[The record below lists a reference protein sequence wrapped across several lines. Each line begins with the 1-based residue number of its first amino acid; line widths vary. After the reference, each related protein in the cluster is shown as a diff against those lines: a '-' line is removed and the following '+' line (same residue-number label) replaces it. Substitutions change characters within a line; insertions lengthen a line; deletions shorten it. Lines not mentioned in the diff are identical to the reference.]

1 MVIRGKTI
9 SWSFFPIADSPV
21 VHCYGGDVADV
32 LNLEAQLRQAQKMEC
47 VGQLAAG
54 VAHDINNVL
63 TVVQGRAGLMLNNAT
78 TGSDMEKSLRQIS
91 TASERA
97 ARFIRQLLM
106 FGRKQVL
113 QTQVINLNTIIR
125 NMETMLPR
133 MLGEDI
139 VLETNCADDLSAIEG
154 DTGMIEQII
163 LNLAVNARDAM
174 PKGGKLVIATAMNEV
189 DENYA
194 MRHNGSRPGR
204 FVCITVTDTGCGMNQ
219 ATLERIFEP
228 FFTTKEVGKG
238 TGLGLATVYGI
249 ARQHRGWIEVQSE
262 VGRGTMFKIFIP
274 GTAQPAGSATDF
286 LTKSQ
291 TVRGGKESI
300 LVAEDEDGL
309 RELVQQIL
317 QQYQYDVA
325 VAATGVEAMRIW
337 TESEGKFDLLLT
349 DMIMPGGM
357 TGRELAAELK
367 KQKPDLK
374 IIYTSGYSSE
384 LIGANIGSG
393 HETFLP
399 KPYVPPQLARAVRE
413 SLDAP
418 SHEAKKAASPV
429 ASVEQSMPA

>member
-1 MVIRGKTI
+1 
-9 SWSFFPIADSPV
+9 
-21 VHCYGGDVADV
+21 
-32 LNLEAQLRQAQKMEC
+32 
-47 VGQLAAG
+47 
-54 VAHDINNVL
+54 
-63 TVVQGRAGLMLNNAT
+63 
-78 TGSDMEKSLRQIS
+78 
-91 TASERA
+91 
-97 ARFIRQLLM
+97 
-106 FGRKQVL
+106 
-113 QTQVINLNTIIR
+113 
-125 NMETMLPR
+125 
-133 MLGEDI
+133 
-139 VLETNCADDLSAIEG
+139 
-154 DTGMIEQII
+154 
-163 LNLAVNARDAM
+163 M
-174 PKGGKLVIATAMNEV
+174 PKGGKLIIATTMKEI

-194 MRHNGSRPGR
+194 TRHNGSRPGK
-204 FVCITVTDTGCGMNQ
+204 FVCLTVTDTGCGMDQ

-249 ARQHRGWIEVQSE
+249 ARQHRGWIEVASE
-262 VGRGTMFKIFIP
+262 VGRGTTFNIFIP

-317 QQYQYDVA
+317 QQYQYEVA

-337 TESEGKFDLLLT
+337 TEAGGKFDLLLT

-367 KQKPDLK
+367 KQKPNLK

-384 LIGANIGSG
+384 LIGTAMGSG

-418 SHEAKKAASPV
+418 VQEAKKPV
-429 ASVEQSMPA
+429 TLKAVMEQSMPA